1 MFLKKVLAVSAGI
14 VLFAPMGA
22 KATTT
27 IDLTTNTS
35 PAVND
40 GNGAIYER
48 TDSQSTGTGVIR
60 SFVREQAQGGGNN
73 EQGYNTDN
81 RPVQF
86 DELTDPNFTR
96 SVLITQVPIVSIGG
110 GDYRQFLLD
119 INQNNGNGNLL
130 SLNRI
135 QVYLTDNPSIT
146 GFDPNAS
153 ASNGFGS
160 NANLVYSLDGGPNGD
175 TTVAL
180 NYDLNSG
187 SGSGDM
193 FLYVRNDLFTAA
205 SNGSNNNVVL
215 YSQFGNPPGPNSTND
230 GYEEWATLGEG
241 PSLLTA
247 VPEPASIGMALL
259 GVIPLGLCGMY
270 RRKRAT
276 A

>member
-110 GDYRQFLLD
+110 VDYRQFLLD

-193 FLYVRNDLFTAA
+193 FLYVRNDLFTARPTDRTTTSSFTPSSA
-205 SNGSNNNVVL
+205 ILRDPTPPTMATRSGPPWEKVRRSSL
-215 YSQFGNPPGPNSTND
+215 QSPNPHQSGWPF
-230 GYEEWATLGEG
+230 LG
-241 PSLLTA
+241 
-247 VPEPASIGMALL
+247 
-259 GVIPLGLCGMY
+259 
-270 RRKRAT
+270 
-276 A
+276 